1 MSDFTSQWHR
11 DYVARDA
18 ARRETGYGHM
28 DRWGL
33 EVQRESDLHDQVTDE
48 CRRRGWMYIHS
59 QYGVATRSTIGC
71 PDFIVLADNGRV
83 LWVECKRKDG
93 KLSKEQQ
100 AFKAMAEKLGHKVH
114 IVRSLT
120 EFVTLAD
127 WPAAD
132 LASRQKAGVESA

>member
-11 DYVARDA
+11 DYVAREA
-18 ARRETGYGHM
+18 ARRDKGNLTTLDAHLGVTGI
-28 DRWGL
+28 
-33 EVQRESDLHDQVTDE
+33 ERESDLHDQVTDE
-48 CRRRGWMYIHS
+48 CRRRGWLWVHARMDKASHM
-59 QYGVATRSTIGC
+59 TIGA
-71 PDFIVLADNGRV
+71 PDFIVIADQGRV

-114 IVRSLT
+114 IVRSLQ

-127 WPAAD
+127 WPV
-132 LASRQKAGVESA
+132 KGVQGV

>member
-1 MSDFTSQWHR
+1 MSGQFTQQWHR
-11 DYVARDA
+11 DYVAREA
-18 ARRETGYGHM
+18 ARRDKGNPLQGPAIQM
-28 DRWGL
+28 L
-33 EVQRESDLHDQVTDE
+33 ERESDLHDQVTDE
-48 CRRRGWMYIHS
+48 CRRRGWLWVHARMDK
-59 QYGVATRSTIGC
+59 ATHATIGC
-71 PDFIVLADNGRV
+71 PDFIILADGNRT

-127 WPAAD
+127 WPAKEVAN
-132 LASRQKAGVESA
+132 G